1 MTHEPDAGTGT
12 PLVLGRYR
20 VQEQVGVSRLTSV
33 YRATDERLQR
43 YVLMHV
49 LRKDLVEQEQLR
61 ERLVTEINA
70 SAQRSHPALLEV
82 FDSGEINNRPFM
94 VTEYVNGRPLSDLG
108 VLALEDALLFTR
120 QVIGAT
126 TACVARR
133 LPHPPISSKNI
144 LLIGEGQVKLVENW
158 HMPPAEATLDLAHY
172 RPPELTSGEPP
183 NPSSVVYSLGIL
195 LYELVT
201 GTRPVSGSDAQM
213 VAQEHQYARI
223 PPLSQVRP
231 LLYLPTLESLLA
243 RATARFP
250 EQRIPD
256 VILLGEEIDLL
267 WRNLSTDT
275 QRLTIPPTPRI
286 IPSSFRRVPQAAT
299 DVLPVPPR
307 PDPFA
312 PSAADAAGG
321 TGADPWGV
329 SAPHQPIPQPSLLR
343 NCIGW
348 MITLLVLLGI
358 AFGSYT
364 VAGLA
369 VERVFA
375 IKIPQP
381 ELPDLGLSWPEWEW
395 LPSFGGGPVWIVNI
409 NEGLNLRDE
418 PGLSTNIIAV
428 IRNGARVRQMGDS
441 RVVDNVEWVRVRARN
456 EDIQSATVEQPGTTI
471 DGWMSLRFLK
481 PEPE

>member
-1 MTHEPDAGTGT
+1 MTHESDTGPGS

-20 VQEQVGVSRLTSV
+20 VQEQVGVGRLTSV

-49 LRKDLVEQEQLR
+49 LRKDLVDQEHLR
-61 ERLVTEINA
+61 ERLIAEISV

-94 VTEYVNGRPLSDLG
+94 VTEYVQGRPLSDLG

-133 LPHPPISSKNI
+133 LPHPPISSKNV

-158 HMPPAEATLDLAHY
+158 HLPPAEVALDLAHY
-172 RPPELTSGEPP
+172 RAPELTSGEAA
-183 NPSSVVYSLGIL
+183 NSSSVVYSLGIL

-243 RATARFP
+243 RATARLV

-275 QRLTIPPTPRI
+275 QRLTIPPSPRI
-286 IPSSFRRVPQAAT
+286 VPASFRRVSQAT
-299 DVLPVPPR
+299 TGVLSVPPM

-312 PSAADAAGG
+312 QYDPEAAG
-321 TGADPWGV
+321 ASPW
-329 SAPHQPIPQPSLLR
+329 SPPASHEPIPQPSLLR

-348 MITLLVLLGI
+348 LITIIVLLGI

-364 VAGLA
+364 VASLA

-381 ELPDLGLSWPEWEW
+381 KLPDLGLSWPEW
-395 LPSFGGGPVWIVNI
+395 LPGFDGGEVLMVNI
-409 NEGLNLRDE
+409 NEGLNLRDA
-418 PGLSTNIIAV
+418 PGLSTRVIAV
-428 IRNGARVRQMGDS
+428 IRNEARVRQMEDPQ
-441 RVVDNVEWVRVRARN
+441 VVDNVEWVRVRARA
-456 EDIQSATVEQPGTTI
+456 EDVQSAEAAIQGKTI
-471 DGWMSLRFLK
+471 EGWMSLRFLK